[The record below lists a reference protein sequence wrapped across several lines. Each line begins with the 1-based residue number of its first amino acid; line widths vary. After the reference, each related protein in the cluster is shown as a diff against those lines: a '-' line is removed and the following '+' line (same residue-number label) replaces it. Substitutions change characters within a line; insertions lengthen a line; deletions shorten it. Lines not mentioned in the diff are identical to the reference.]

1 MRTVKEISNITGISV
16 RTLHYYDEI
25 GLLTPT
31 TCTEAGYRL
40 YDDKALE
47 TLQQILFFREFEL
60 SLKEIKTI
68 LENPDFDRET
78 ILRSQKKMLEL
89 KRERLNR
96 LILSMDDILK
106 GVKEMDQEVISKNE
120 IEELYQTIVTQMEPK
135 QLKVFEQEY
144 GDLEQFHKHFIE
156 SASDEKAQANFKKVM
171 EWYGDKDTMLEA
183 AKPISSELMQVY
195 QNRIDSILG
204 RLADLR
210 GKDVA
215 TFEVKAI
222 VGEYDFVAKQLY
234 QMPDVR
240 LMLLEMAELYT
251 CDEKFMAITDA
262 QYGEGA
268 SEYIGKAFKEFYK
281 AR

>member
-16 RTLHYYDEI
+16 RALHYYDEI
-25 GLLTPT
+25 GLLVPT
-31 TCTEAGYRL
+31 ACTEAGYRL

-60 SLKEIKTI
+60 SLKEIKAI

-78 ILRSQKKMLEL
+78 ILRGQKKMLEL
-89 KRERLNR
+89 KRDRLTR
-96 LILSMDDILK
+96 LIVSMDDILE
-106 GVKEMDQEVISKNE
+106 GVNEMDQKVISQNE
-120 IEELYQTIVTQMEPK
+120 IEELYQTIVTQMDSK
-135 QLKVFEQEY
+135 QLEVFEQEY
-144 GDLEQFHKHFIE
+144 GNLEQFHTHFIK
-156 SASDEKAQANFKKVM
+156 SASDEKSQANFKKVI

-183 AKPISSELMQVY
+183 AGPISSELLQAY

-204 RLADLR
+204 RLAKLK
-210 GKDVA
+210 GKNVA
-215 TFEVKAI
+215 AFEVKAI

-251 CDEKFMAITDA
+251 SDDKIIAVTDA
-262 QYGEGA
+262 QYGAGA
-268 SEYIGKAFKEFYK
+268 SEYIGKALKEFYK
-281 AR
+281 G

>member
-16 RTLHYYDEI
+16 RALHYYDEI
-25 GLLTPT
+25 GLLAPT

-60 SLKEIKTI
+60 SLKEIKAI

-78 ILRSQKKMLEL
+78 ILHSQKKMLEL
-89 KRERLNR
+89 KRDRLNR
-96 LILSMDDILK
+96 LILSMNDILE
-106 GVKEMDQEVISKNE
+106 GVNEMDHEVISKNE

-135 QLKVFEQEY
+135 QLEVFEQEY
-144 GDLEQFHKHFIE
+144 GDLEQFHTHFIN

-183 AKPISSELMQVY
+183 AKPISSELLQAY
-195 QNRIDSILG
+195 QNRIDSIFH

-251 CDEKFMAITDA
+251 GDDKFMAVTDA
-262 QYGEGA
+262 QYGDGA
-268 SEYIGKAFKEFYK
+268 SEYIGRALKEFYK
-281 AR
+281 G

>member
-16 RTLHYYDEI
+16 RALHYYDEI

-60 SLKEIKTI
+60 SLKEIKAI
-68 LENPDFDRET
+68 LENPDFDRES

-89 KRERLNR
+89 KRDRLNR
-96 LILSMDDILK
+96 LILSMDDLLE
-106 GVKEMDQEVISKNE
+106 GVSEMDQVVISKKE
-120 IEELYQTIVTQMEPK
+120 IEELYQTIIKQMDSK
-135 QLKVFEQEY
+135 QLEVFEQEY
-144 GDLEQFHKHFIE
+144 GDMEQFHTHFIQ
-156 SASDEKAQANFKKVM
+156 SASDKKAQANFKKVM

-183 AKPISSELMQVY
+183 AKQPISGELMQAN
-195 QNRIDSILG
+195 QNRIDSILR
-204 RLADLR
+204 RLADLK

-240 LMLLEMAELYT
+240 LMQLEMAELYAG
-251 CDEKFMAITDA
+251 DEKFIAVTDA

-268 SEYIGKAFKEFYK
+268 SEFIGRAFKEFYK
-281 AR
+281 S